1 VSRLAGKAAIVT
13 GAGSGIGRAIALRFA
28 AEGARVLAFDVSGNE
43 KQTAE
48 DAWATGEG
56 EVRPY
61 NGDVTIERDVISA
74 VDYAVATFG
83 PVTVL
88 CNAAGI
94 NHFGELTEQTAED
107 FRNVLEVNLIAPFQ
121 FMKHVI
127 PHMLAAGTG
136 SIINISSV
144 GSMNIRPRLS
154 LYAASKAGL
163 NMLTKGTAV
172 DYADRFIRVNAICP
186 GVVETGMTVGDEA
199 TKAIASRGT
208 PIPRMGRPE
217 EIAAMAAL
225 LASDEMTYATGAT
238 FNIDGGRT
246 AT

>member
-1 VSRLAGKAAIVT
+1 MPCLAGKTAIVT

-28 AEGARVLAFDVSGNE
+28 AEGASVLAFDISGNE
-43 KQTAE
+43 KKTA
-48 DAWATGEG
+48 DAGDG
-56 EVRPY
+56 VIQPY
-61 NGDVTIERDVISA
+61 HGDVTSEPDV
-74 VDYAVATFG
+74 VGAVAEARSAFG

-94 NHFGELTEQTAED
+94 NFFGNLVEQTADD
-107 FRNVLEVNLIAPFQ
+107 FRHVLEVNLIGPFQ

-127 PHMLAAGTG
+127 PDMIAAGTG

-163 NMLTKGTAV
+163 NMLTKGSAV
-172 DYADRFIRVNAICP
+172 DYADKGIRVNAICP

-217 EIAAMAAL
+217 EIAAMATL